1 MSKKIGLALGGGAAR
16 GIAHIPLLEA
26 IDELGVTPTKI
37 AGTSIGALVGSAY
50 ASGITGKE
58 LREHT
63 TAVLANKM
71 DAARRLFKHPKGSIF
86 DLVNFSFRR
95 PTQVDGLNLTYLA
108 LPEGVVEN
116 VQDTKIDF
124 TVTATDFY
132 TSSEIAIKT
141 GPLREAVA
149 ASIAIPGVIEAP
161 DINKRLVI
169 DGAMANPVPM
179 SHVNEG
185 VDILIAIDV
194 TGGPIEK
201 DGKRPGYTDLALGV
215 SQIMQHAI
223 TRLHLEKYQ
232 PDIYLAPPVDPFR
245 AFDFFKVEEI
255 LAAGDEVKESF
266 KRDLARL
273 LEKP

>member
-16 GIAHIPLLEA
+16 GISHIPLLEA
-26 IDELGVTPTKI
+26 IDELGVKPVKM
-37 AGTSIGALVGSAY
+37 AGTSIGALVGAAY
-50 ASGITGKE
+50 ASGVSGAE

-71 DAARRLFKHPKGSIF
+71 DAAKRLFNHSKGSIF

-95 PTQVDGLNLTYLA
+95 PTQVDGLNLVNLA
-108 LPEGVVEN
+108 LPEGVVKNLE
-116 VQDTKIDF
+116 DTEIDF

-132 TSSEIAIKT
+132 TQAEVTLRS

-149 ASIAIPGVIEAP
+149 ASIAIPGVIQAP
-161 DINKRLVI
+161 DIDGRLVI
-169 DGAMANPVPM
+169 DGAMVNPVPM
-179 SHVNEG
+179 DHVCDD

-194 TGGPIEK
+194 TGGPVEVE
-201 DGKRPGYTDLALGV
+201 GARPGYTDLALGV
-215 SQIMQHAI
+215 TQIMQHAI
-223 TRLHLEKYQ
+223 TDLYRAKHK
-232 PDIYLAPPVDPFR
+232 PDIYLAPPVNPYR
-245 AFDFFKVEEI
+245 AYDFLKVTEI

-273 LEKP
+273 LEQP